1 MKDNDSCIVKTARV
15 FRCEGRSMAAMRRAL
30 FGVAILILHA
40 SFFTSSCW
48 AQSDSTKANK
58 LSMDLQFLA
67 HGEICAG
74 GLPKPPITKPDGP
87 EADLSA
93 FLLGRTRLSLNYERN
108 WLEAK
113 ITLQN
118 NAVWGMRNNMSV
130 DLYEG
135 WVKMKSKNGFFT
147 NLDTLVRLSTV
158 RKYDS
163 SDTSQKVTLP

>member
-1 MKDNDSCIVKTARV
+1 
-15 FRCEGRSMAAMRRAL
+15 
-30 FGVAILILHA
+30 
-40 SFFTSSCW
+40 
-48 AQSDSTKANK
+48 
-58 LSMDLQFLA
+58 MDLQFLA

-74 GLPKPPITKPDGP
+74 GLPKPPVNNPDKP

-147 NLDTLVRLSTV
+147 KIGRVALSLDPTILPQHLCRTMWVWWDTKDMDTRFMVYSHSTRIVKMYMRVPIMIMVHSTIRLCKPCGITTICP
-158 RKYDS
+158 S
-163 SDTSQKVTLP
+163 SRWEPHCSL